1 MQVLVMGGEEHF
13 VNHKTSLTPRNDFQ
27 YSLQFVSARPV
38 EYIPQSR
45 WGAISASMVDRSS
58 HYLHSLFR
66 RVVLRLLVHVFAP
79 LS

>member
-38 EYIPQSR
+38 EYIPQRDGRAASVLKAGGARSQRR
-45 WGAISASMVDRSS
+45 WWTVRAIICIPSS
-58 HYLHSLFR
+58 G
-66 RVVLRLLVHVFAP
+66 V
-79 LS
+79 